1 MQLYSYIWAIY
12 LYVRI
17 HKLTTVLLK
26 LWPGCLFLSSNFSP
40 WLLNKTS
47 DYTRLA
53 FISWSSESK
62 FFWQWILMAAGDS
75 RIADMVDTVHHEYGV
90 LFVSIFRILCTWIK
104 MLVFTKLT
112 VIYTGIYE
120 WYWYLHTILV
130 FTCNTGICLRYWYLH
145 TILVFTC
152 DTGIYAQYYSTQ
164 QLVSH
169 SQTTNFYRALSFAV

>member
-1 MQLYSYIWAIY
+1 M
-12 LYVRI
+12 
-17 HKLTTVLLK
+17 LK
-26 LWPGCLFLSSNFSP
+26 LWPGRLFLSSNFSP

-90 LFVSIFRILCTWIK
+90 LFVSKFRILCTWIK

-120 WYWYLHTILV
+120 WYWYLHTILVFTCNTGIYMQYWYLHAILV

-169 SQTTNFYRALSFAV
+169 SQTTNFL